1 MDLNQGESVPATEN
15 AAEVGGKVDDLS
27 SAVNAAI
34 EKVEAPVS
42 KPSSEPNAEDVGDQQ
57 TEQVETDKQA
67 KPQDEGDKAPSD
79 GQAETLDAPQHWPA
93 DRRETFKALPDEARK
108 LVMGFVRDTQAGFT
122 RKMQEVG
129 DKVRF
134 ADGFS
139 EVFNGHDIQQIQQSG
154 LTLHE
159 AVHGWKQMAAFYAKD
174 PAGYIRYVAEQSK
187 LDPSQIFPQQQKSQD
202 DTSELDDLLIDPNV
216 KLLQTKVKE
225 FENYFAEGKQR
236 EAEQKRQQL
245 HAHVSTLTNAVNGF
259 RSALDDQT
267 GQLRYPHFDQV
278 REAMG
283 ALMDT
288 HGKLKSMPDGAEKM
302 DLAYQMAVIA
312 DPDLGRSVIDQ
323 QVAQRVEAE
332 RRKDAANRAKAA
344 GGIRPAT
351 GAPQMRPK
359 ATSLDDAVSQSLARF
374 G

>member
-42 KPSSEPNAEDVGDQQ
+42 KPSSEPNADDVGDQQ
-57 TEQVETDKQA
+57 AEQAQPEGQDQPKTDSET
-67 KPQDEGDKAPSD
+67 APKE
-79 GQAETLDAPQHWPA
+79 GQAEPLDAPKHWPS
-93 DRRETFKALPDEARK
+93 DRQEAFKNLPDEARK
-108 LVMGFVRDTQAGFT
+108 LTLSFVKDLQGGFT

-134 ADGFS
+134 ADGFAK
-139 EVFNGHDIQQIQQSG
+139 VFTASDVQEIQREGMDIHQCV
-154 LTLHE
+154 T
-159 AVHGWKQMAAFYAKD
+159 GWKQMAAFYARD
-174 PAGYIRYVAEQSK
+174 PAGYIRFVAEK
-187 LDPSQIFPQQQKSQD
+187 AKINPADIFPQQQAPD
-202 DTSELDDLLIDPNV
+202 AAAELDDLLIDPNV
-216 KLLQTKVKE
+216 KSLQQRLEK
-225 FENYFAEGKQR
+225 FEKLIAQGQEHQAAQQR
-236 EAEQKRQQL
+236 SQVQ
-245 HAHVSTLTNAVNGF
+245 AHVATLTNTVQGF

-278 REAMG
+278 QKSMG

-288 HGKLKSMPDGAEKM
+288 HPKLVNMPDSAEKM
-302 DLAYQMAVIA
+302 DLAYRMAVHA
-312 DPDLGRSVIDQ
+312 DPDLGETVINQ
-323 QVAQRVEAE
+323 QVMQRLEAE
-332 RRKDAANRAKAA
+332 RRKEAAARAKAA

-351 GAPQMRPK
+351 GASVARTKP
-359 ATSLDDAVSQSLARF
+359 ATLDGAISQALSQF